1 MYEKYWPGNSAINVA
16 KKVLTTNLIADP
28 LFFFPTFYT
37 FREVLSHTGKHEPLV
52 LTKCAQRGWA
62 NYLQNWPA
70 DWFNSW
76 AVWLPSHALIYGF
89 CPLHLRMPA
98 VAGVSFGYVGLLSYT
113 RGKPDDDSTS
123 PSSEP
128 TEVPSIDAKTS
139 EVKDGAPSV
148 AANGDVVY
156 QR

>member
-1 MYEKYWPGNSAINVA
+1 MNVA
-16 KKVLTTNLIADP
+16 KKVLMTNLIADP

-37 FREVLSHTGKHEPLV
+37 FREVLSLTGKPEPLV
-52 LTKCAQRGWA
+52 LVKCAQRGWA
-62 NYLQNWPA
+62 NYMTNWPA

-76 AVWLPSHALIYGF
+76 AVWLPSHALIYGV

-113 RGKPDDDSTS
+113 RGKLDDNTSTS
-123 PSSEP
+123 PTAESAG
-128 TEVPSIDAKTS
+128 VPKAEAETS
-139 EVKDGAPSV
+139 ECTGVASSA